1 MQNSLNDKQAPREH
15 LKSRLGFI
23 LISAGCAIGVGNV
36 WKFPWMV
43 GQYGGGMFV
52 LLYFIFLLI
61 MGVPALTMEF
71 AVGRAAQASPAKMY
85 DSLGKGKTAWKAHS
99 IMAVLG
105 NLVLMMFYVPVASWM
120 LQYFFDMATGDFV
133 NVTGNSAIS
142 GMFDSMMGD
151 TTGMVI
157 FSSLITICCFA
168 ICSAGVQ
175 KGLEKVTKVMMIALL
190 IIMIVLAVNS
200 IFLPGA
206 AEGLSFYLIPDVKT
220 FMAAGPAKVIVA
232 AMNQA
237 FFTLSLGI
245 GSMAIFGSYIGRDR
259 ALLGESVNIAL
270 LDTFVAFTSG
280 LIIFPAC
287 FAYNID
293 HTSNG
298 PSLIFVTLPEVFNHI
313 PYVGRICGVLF
324 FLFMTFAAI
333 STVLAVFENIIS
345 CTMDM
350 FGWSRKKA
358 CLIDCIALL
367 VLVLPCIF
375 GFSIWSNVS
384 IDKIGGIMD
393 MEDFLVSNILLPLGA
408 LIFVL
413 FCTTKLGWGW
423 KNFTNEANTGKG
435 LKVKPWMRWYMTI
448 VLPLIILII
457 FALGLADKFAPAS
470 AEDPT
475 TAVAETETVAEAE
488 ADSYYEYGTE

>member
-1 MQNSLNDKQAPREH
+1 MSNNQNNAPREH

-52 LLYFIFLLI
+52 LIYLIFLLA

-71 AVGRAAQASPAKMY
+71 AVGRAAQKSPAKIY
-85 DSLGKGKTAWKAHS
+85 DALGKGNTPWKTHS
-99 IMAVLG
+99 FMAMLG
-105 NLVLMMFYVPVASWM
+105 NIVLMMFYVPVSSWM

-133 NVTGNSAIS
+133 GVTGSTAIGDKFDAMLADPTAMIIFSAI
-142 GMFDSMMGD
+142 
-151 TTGMVI
+151 
-157 FSSLITICCFA
+157 ITIVCFA

-190 IIMIVLAVNS
+190 VIMVVLAVNS

-206 AEGLSFYLIPDVKT
+206 AEGLKFYLVPDVDA
-220 FMAAGPAKVIVA
+220 FLSQGPIKVIVA

-259 ALLGESVNIAL
+259 ALMGESINISL

-293 HTSNG
+293 HTANG
-298 PSLIFVTLPEVFNHI
+298 PSLIFVTLPEVFNNI

-324 FLFMTFAAI
+324 FLFMTFAAL
-333 STVLAVFENIIS
+333 STVLAVFENILA

-358 CLIDCIALL
+358 SVIDCIAIL
-367 VLVLPCIF
+367 VLILPCIF
-375 GFSIWSNVS
+375 GFNIWSNVAH
-384 IDKIGGIMD
+384 DKIGGIMD

-408 LIFVL
+408 LIFIL
-413 FCTTKLGWGW
+413 FCTLKCGWGW
-423 KNFTNEANTGKG
+423 KNFTKEANTGKG

-448 VLPLIILII
+448 ILPLIIITI
-457 FALGLADKFAPAS
+457 FVMGLVDKFAPKATSADAEIPTEIAS
-470 AEDPT
+470 EAPT
-475 TAVAETETVAEAE
+475 EIENEIPTEV
-488 ADSYYEYGTE
+488 

>member
-1 MQNSLNDKQAPREH
+1 MQREH

-52 LLYFIFLLI
+52 LIYLFFLLA

-71 AVGRAAQASPAKMY
+71 AVGRAAQTSPAKMY
-85 DSLGKGKTAWKAHS
+85 HSLGKNRWSFHS
-99 IMAVLG
+99 YMAIAG
-105 NLVLMMFYVPVASWM
+105 NLLLMMFYVPVASWM
-120 LQYFFDMATGDFV
+120 LQYFVNTGMGKYTTLDSIGVSKAF
-133 NVTGNSAIS
+133 A
-142 GMFDSMMGD
+142 SMMGD
-151 TTGMVI
+151 HTTM
-157 FSSLITICCFA
+157 LIYSVLLTIACFI

-175 KGLEKVTKVMMIALL
+175 KGLEKVSKVMMIALL
-190 IIMIVLAVNS
+190 VIMIVLAVNS

-206 AEGLSFYLIPDVKT
+206 NEGLKFYLVPNVDN
-220 FMAAGPAKVIVA
+220 FLSAGPINVIVA

-259 ALLGESVNIAL
+259 ALMGESVNVAL

-287 FAYNID
+287 YAYNVAPN
-293 HTSNG
+293 SG
-298 PSLIFVTLPEVFNHI
+298 PGLIFVTLPNIFNNL
-313 PYVGRICGVLF
+313 PGGRIWGALF
-324 FLFMTFAAI
+324 FLFMTFAAV

-350 FGWSRKKA
+350 FNWSRKKA
-358 CLIDCIALL
+358 CLIDCIAILIL
-367 VLVLPCIF
+367 ILPCIY
-375 GFSIWSNVS
+375 GFSLLSHVAIP
-384 IDKIGGIMD
+384 KIGGIMD
-393 MEDFLVSNILLPLGA
+393 MEDFLVSNILLPIGSVV
-408 LIFVL
+408 FVL
-413 FCTTKLGWGW
+413 FCTLKYGWGW
-423 KNFTNEANTGKG
+423 KSFVSEANSGKG

-448 VLPLIILII
+448 ILPIMILII
-457 FALGLADKFAPAS
+457 FIMGLVSKFS
-470 AEDPT
+470 A
-475 TAVAETETVAEAE
+475 
-488 ADSYYEYGTE
+488 

>member
-1 MQNSLNDKQAPREH
+1 MSNNQQSAPREH

-52 LLYFIFLLI
+52 LIYLLFLLI

-71 AVGRAAQASPAKMY
+71 AVGRAAQTSPAKIY
-85 DSLGKGKTAWKAHS
+85 DSLGKGKTPWKIHS
-99 IMAVLG
+99 FMSILG
-105 NLVLMMFYVPVASWM
+105 NVLLMMFYVPVASWM
-120 LQYFFDMATGDFV
+120 VQYFLDMTTGDFV
-133 NVTGNSAIS
+133 GVTGAEAIGGKFSAMLQDPTAMIIISAI
-142 GMFDSMMGD
+142 
-151 TTGMVI
+151 V
-157 FSSLITICCFA
+157 TIACFA

-175 KGLEKVTKVMMIALL
+175 KGIEKVSKVMMIALL
-190 IIMIVLAVNS
+190 VIMLVLAVNS
-200 IFLPGA
+200 VFLPGA
-206 AEGLSFYLIPDVKT
+206 AEGLKFYLVPNVEAFKSHGFVK
-220 FMAAGPAKVIVA
+220 VVVA

-245 GSMAIFGSYIGRDR
+245 GAMAIFGSYIGRDH

-287 FAYNID
+287 FAYGID
-293 HTSNG
+293 HTANG

-313 PYVGRICGVLF
+313 PYIGRICGVLF
-324 FLFMTFAAI
+324 FLFMTFAAL

-345 CTMDM
+345 CTMDL
-350 FGWSRKKA
+350 FGWDRKKA
-358 CLIDCIALL
+358 SVIDCIAIL
-367 VLVLPCIF
+367 VLILPCIF
-375 GFSIWSNVS
+375 GFNVWSGFS

-393 MEDFLVSNILLPLGA
+393 IEDFLVSNILLPIGS
-408 LIFVL
+408 LIFIL
-413 FCTTKLGWGW
+413 FCTLKCGWGW
-423 KNFTNEANTGKG
+423 KNFTQEANTGKG

-448 VLPLIILII
+448 VLPIIIILI
-457 FALGLADKFAPAS
+457 FAIGIIDKFFPA
-470 AEDPT
+470 
-475 TAVAETETVAEAE
+475 V
-488 ADSYYEYGTE
+488 